1 MTDGLEPSTGE
12 SRDGG
17 LQLSGGTIG
26 SIAGVALL
34 VIFML
39 QNTERVTL
47 TLFVWDFSWPV
58 WLLVAFSASVGAL
71 VWFGLGVR
79 RRRRRRHERRQ

>member
-1 MTDGLEPSTGE
+1 MTEGHDPTTAEG
-12 SRDGG
+12 RDGG
-17 LQLSGGTIG
+17 LTLSGGTVG
-26 SIAGVALL
+26 GIAGITLL

-47 TLFVWDFSWPV
+47 TLFVWDFTWPV
-58 WLLVAFSASVGAL
+58 WLLVALSAAVGAL

-79 RRRRRRHERRQ
+79 RRRRRRHERRE

>member
-1 MTDGLEPSTGE
+1 MTDGSDPTTGE
-12 SRDGG
+12 GRDGG
-17 LQLSGGTIG
+17 LQLSGGTIAG
-26 SIAGVALL
+26 IAGVALL

-39 QNTERVTL
+39 QNTDRVTL

-58 WLLVAFSASVGAL
+58 WLLVALSAAVGAL

-79 RRRRRRHERRQ
+79 RRRRRRHERRE